1 MFRSDSNLV
10 LVMLPIAPG
19 NVTNRVLVT
28 LPIAFGN
35 VTKSRLAH
43 FPGQLH
49 CQSSSGNITEG
60 VVDANLV
67 TSPKALHNCI
77 FL

>member
-1 MFRSDSNLV
+1 MFGSDTNLV
-10 LVMLPIAPG
+10 LVTLPTASG

-35 VTKSRLAH
+35 VTKPRLAQ

-49 CQSSSGNITEG
+49 WQSSSSNITKD
-60 VVDANLV
+60 VVDASLV
-67 TSPKALHNCI
+67 TLPKTLHIGIC
-77 FL
+77 L